1 MAKDN
6 ADQNVDQSIENR
18 IERYKEWAAGINLQL
33 TDQEIEDRRV
43 ELRRQMG
50 VTTTEMESIANARE
64 IESFEEVRDLV
75 ERDPTSVLIVEDYQ
89 KLDDKG
95 QLINVPF
102 FVNRWWFTD
111 SDEFGREGQ
120 FAVMHCIVSRKVLT
134 PAGETHKVVVTDGST
149 GIMAQ
154 LREITKETERTGRLL
169 VRHGLRV
176 SQYTAATDEGPKA
189 AKTYYLT

>member
-6 ADQNVDQSIENR
+6 ADQNDHYIENR
-18 IERYKEWAAGINLQL
+18 IEQYKEWAAGINLQL
-33 TDQEIEDRRV
+33 TDQEIEDRRAK
-43 ELRRQMG
+43 LRRQMG
-50 VTTTEMESIANARE
+50 VTTTEIEPIADARE
-64 IESFEEVRDLV
+64 IESFEEVRELV
-75 ERDPTSVLIVEDYQ
+75 EQDPTSVLIVDDYQ

-102 FVNRWWFTD
+102 LVKSWWFTD

-120 FAVMHCIVSRKVLT
+120 FAVMRILVSRKVLT
-134 PAGETHKVVVTDGST
+134 PAGETDKVVVTDGST

-154 LREITKETERTGRLL
+154 LREITKKTEKTGMLL